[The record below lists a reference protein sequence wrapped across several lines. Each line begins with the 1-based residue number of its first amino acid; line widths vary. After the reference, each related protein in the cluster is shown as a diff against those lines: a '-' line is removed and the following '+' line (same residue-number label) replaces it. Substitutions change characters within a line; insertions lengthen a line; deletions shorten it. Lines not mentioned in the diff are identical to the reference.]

1 MLNGNL
7 DTFEVQHGLQRLSLQ
22 LQNARYTNSTKNTK
36 TVNIFFG
43 LTCQVSS
50 LVDLS
55 QGVRFLEAELLIQ
68 VVACS
73 LLPKHICDWK
83 CCYFFEDI
91 SFKNLYTALN
101 GLTN

>member
-7 DTFEVQHGLQRLSLQ
+7 DTFEVQRGLQRLSLQ
-22 LQNARYTNSTKNTK
+22 LRNARYTNSTKNTK

-55 QGVRFLEAELLIQ
+55 ECVGFLEAELLIQ
-68 VVACS
+68 VIACP
-73 LLPKHICDWK
+73 LLPEK
-83 CCYFFEDI
+83 YLSLEMLFF
-91 SFKNLYTALN
+91 L
-101 GLTN
+101 